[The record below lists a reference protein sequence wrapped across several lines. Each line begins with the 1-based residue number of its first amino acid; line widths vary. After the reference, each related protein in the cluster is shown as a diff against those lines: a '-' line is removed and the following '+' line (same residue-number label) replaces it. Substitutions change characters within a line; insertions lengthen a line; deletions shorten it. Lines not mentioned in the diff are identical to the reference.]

1 MKLKFIFLGKQDLQ
15 STTFLIEKYVKRL
28 NTYVKSELLVISEK
42 NPIKLDKKITKH
54 ITRRTY
60 LMILDE
66 NGILNNTSTY
76 TKFIQK
82 TISNYQTL
90 IFIVGDAYGVPSILS
105 DRADCVISLSKMT
118 FPHSIARLI
127 LVEQTYRAFT
137 ILNNHPYHHE

>member
-15 STTFLIEKYVKRL
+15 SISFLIEKYLKRL

-54 ITRRTY
+54 ITSRTY

-76 TKFIQK
+76 TKFIQQK
-82 TISNYQTL
+82 ISNYQTL

-105 DRADCVISLSKMT
+105 DRADSIISLSKMT

>member
-15 STTFLIEKYVKRL
+15 SISFLIEKYLKRL

-54 ITRRTY
+54 ITSRTY

-105 DRADCVISLSKMT
+105 DRADAIISLSKMT

>member
-1 MKLKFIFLGKQDLQ
+1 
-15 STTFLIEKYVKRL
+15 
-28 NTYVKSELLVISEK
+28 
-42 NPIKLDKKITKH
+42 
-54 ITRRTY
+54 
-60 LMILDE
+60 MILDE

-76 TKFIQK
+76 TKFIQQK
-82 TISNYQTL
+82 ISNYQTL

-105 DRADCVISLSKMT
+105 DRADSIISLSKMT